1 MAINLD
7 DYVVE
12 VEGQK
17 LIPLDIA
24 KLALAQSAQVENK
37 LDDAMDMIKKALT
50 DMNNSVTDVLKND

>member
-1 MAINLD
+1 MGINLD

-17 LIPLDIA
+17 FIPLDIA
-24 KLALAQSAQVENK
+24 KLAIAQSAQVETK